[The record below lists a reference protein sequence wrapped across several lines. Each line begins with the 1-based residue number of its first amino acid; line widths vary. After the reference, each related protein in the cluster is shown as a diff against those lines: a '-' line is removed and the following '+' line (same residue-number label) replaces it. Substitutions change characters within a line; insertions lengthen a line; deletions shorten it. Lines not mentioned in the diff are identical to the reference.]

1 MQVVVDFCLVPS
13 GVGLSLS
20 PYIAAAE
27 EVLEAHQLTY
37 ELHPNGTAIEG
48 EWDQVIA
55 AIKACHERVH
65 AMGAVRIHTS
75 LKIGTRTD
83 RVVHLRDKVH
93 AVEAQLKH
101 HED

>member
-1 MQVVVDFCLVPS
+1 MQVVVDFCLVPI

-27 EVLEAHQLTY
+27 EVLEAHELAY

-48 EWDQVIA
+48 EWDDVIA
-55 AIKACHERVH
+55 AIKSCHERVH

-83 RVVHLRDKVH
+83 RVVHLSDKVSSVKAH
-93 AVEAQLKH
+93 LNRD
-101 HED
+101 ED

>member
-1 MQVVVDFCLVPS
+1 MQVVVDFCLVPI

-27 EVLEAHQLTY
+27 EVLEANQLTY

-83 RVVHLRDKVH
+83 RVVHLRDKVD

>member
-1 MQVVVDFCLVPS
+1 MQVVVDFCLVPI

-27 EVLEAHQLTY
+27 EVLSAHELNY

-48 EWDQVIA
+48 DWDEVFV

-65 AMGAVRIHTS
+65 SMGAVRIHTS

-83 RVVHLRDKVH
+83 RTVHLRDKV
-93 AVEAQLKH
+93 ASVEAKIKRD
-101 HED
+101 ED